1 MFSLPIYINR
11 HRLIQSSGATSHNMP
26 LDKTD
31 KLPYKGHT
39 TIPLEDM
46 AYQTLHSER
55 LYERIVEQ
63 IENQIL
69 ASKLK
74 LGEQLPPERDLA
86 EQFGV
91 SRTAVREAIKTLSQK
106 GLVAVQHGR
115 GTFISNQTP
124 QAVRHSLDLMIKIG
138 ANDGSRGLVEVR
150 EMLEPEI
157 AALAAKRAQK
167 EQLDAARAA
176 VAAMDDAMHDANRF
190 VESDLDFHLALAE
203 ATQNPVFPI
212 LIDSIVDLLRE
223 QRKRIART
231 RGGLERGQ
239 FHHKKI
245 LRAVE
250 QRDADVAREA
260 MRTHLRQVR
269 LDTQTAETRRH

>member
-1 MFSLPIYINR
+1 
-11 HRLIQSSGATSHNMP
+11 
-26 LDKTD
+26 
-31 KLPYKGHT
+31 
-39 TIPLEDM
+39 M
-46 AYQTLHSER
+46 AYQPLRSER

-91 SRTAVREAIKTLSQK
+91 SRTAVREAIKTLRQK
-106 GLVAVQHGR
+106 GLVAVEHGR

-124 QAVRHSLDLMIKIG
+124 QAARHSLDLMIKIG
-138 ANDGSRGLVEVR
+138 ANDSSRGLVEVR

-167 EQLDAARAA
+167 DHLDLARAA
-176 VAAMDDAMHDANRF
+176 VAAMDDALDDADRF
-190 VESDLDFHLALAE
+190 IEFDLDFHLALAE
-203 ATQNPVFPI
+203 ATHNPVFPI

-223 QRKRIART
+223 QRKRIALT
-231 RGGLERGQ
+231 HGGLERGQ
-239 FHHKKI
+239 FHHKRI

-250 QRDADVAREA
+250 QHDADSARAAMRAHLLQVRRDA
-260 MRTHLRQVR
+260 Q
-269 LDTQTAETRRH
+269 AETRHH

>member
-1 MFSLPIYINR
+1 MM
-11 HRLIQSSGATSHNMP
+11 T
-26 LDKTD
+26 
-31 KLPYKGHT
+31 
-39 TIPLEDM
+39 
-46 AYQTLHSER
+46 YQALHSER

-63 IENQIL
+63 IESQIL

-91 SRTAVREAIKTLSQK
+91 SRTAVREAINTLRQR
-106 GLVAVQHGR
+106 GLVAVEHGR

-124 QAVRHSLDLMIKIG
+124 QAARHSFDLMIKIG
-138 ANDGSRGLVEVR
+138 ANDKSRGLVEVR

-176 VAAMDDAMHDANRF
+176 VAAMDHALHHPDRF
-190 VESDLDFHLALAE
+190 IESDLDFHLALAE
-203 ATQNPVFPI
+203 ATHNSVFPI

-223 QRKRIART
+223 QRKRIALSP
-231 RGGLERGQ
+231 GGLERGQ

-250 QRDADVAREA
+250 QHDAASARTAMRAHLAQVRRDAQ
-260 MRTHLRQVR
+260 L
-269 LDTQTAETRRH
+269 ETRHH

>member
-1 MFSLPIYINR
+1 M
-11 HRLIQSSGATSHNMP
+11 T
-26 LDKTD
+26 
-31 KLPYKGHT
+31 
-39 TIPLEDM
+39 
-46 AYQTLHSER
+46 YQTLRSER

-69 ASKLK
+69 AAELK

-91 SRTAVREAIKTLSQK
+91 SRTAVREAIKTLRQK
-106 GLVAVQHGR
+106 GLVAVEHGR
-115 GTFISNQTP
+115 GTFISNRTP
-124 QAVRHSLDLMIKIG
+124 QATRHSLDLMIKIG
-138 ANDGSRGLVEVR
+138 TNDSSRGLVEVR

-157 AALAAKRAQK
+157 AALAAKRAQS

-176 VAAMDDAMHDANRF
+176 VSAMDVALDDADRF
-190 VESDLDFHLALAE
+190 IEFDLDFHLALAE
-203 ATQNPVFPI
+203 ATQNPIFPM

-223 QRKRIART
+223 QRKRIARSK
-231 RGGLERGQ
+231 GGLERGQ

-250 QRDADVAREA
+250 QHDADSARAA
-260 MRTHLRQVR
+260 MRTHLIQVR
-269 LDTQTAETRRH
+269 RDTQTTETRHH